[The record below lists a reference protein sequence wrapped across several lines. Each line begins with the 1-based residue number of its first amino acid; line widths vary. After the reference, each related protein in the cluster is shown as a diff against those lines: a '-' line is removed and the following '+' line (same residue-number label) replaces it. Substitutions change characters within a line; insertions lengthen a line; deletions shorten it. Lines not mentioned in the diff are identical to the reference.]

1 MNFRCKIRGIW
12 KFKTNSC
19 DVVPKDIYC
28 SPIYTGTRKAL
39 KKGFVSSKT
48 VTQLY
53 TLHIFNICSSSRH
66 SSGWYWLVEGFLT
79 DIDLYEKSFGAQQR
93 ITNLTHKIVIRCKLV
108 REPTSSSCY
117 KVTQYLY
124 FFVIIIIWRK
134 NTIPSKLNHPFA
146 DSHFHPQLEHFSTK
160 GIKPNCGNQYAVHVT
175 VHVLLLPSLS
185 ICLLLDLPGPFRFV
199 LLTQPSFNFP
209 PTPPRPDTSALFF

>member
-1 MNFRCKIRGIW
+1 MNFRCKIRGKW

-19 DVVPKDIYC
+19 DVVPKEIYY

-39 KKGFVSSKT
+39 KKGFVCSKT

-79 DIDLYEKSFGAQQR
+79 DIVVYEESFGAQQR
-93 ITNLTHKIVIRCKLV
+93 ITDLTNKIVITYIIIH
-108 REPTSSSCY
+108 TSPSCGNSIFS
-117 KVTQYLY
+117 
-124 FFVIIIIWRK
+124 FFEIIIIWRK

-146 DSHFHPQLEHFSTK
+146 DSHFHPQLAHFSTK

>member
-1 MNFRCKIRGIW
+1 MWYQRKFITPQYIRVQGKHW
-12 KFKTNSC
+12 
-19 DVVPKDIYC
+19 
-28 SPIYTGTRKAL
+28 RKGL
-39 KKGFVSSKT
+39 YFVSSKT

-79 DIDLYEKSFGAQQR
+79 DIVVYEESFDAQQR
-93 ITNLTHKIVIRCKLV
+93 ITNLTHKIVIRCKHV
-108 REPTSSSCY
+108 REPTSSSCGNSISS
-117 KVTQYLY
+117 

-146 DSHFHPQLEHFSTK
+146 DYHIHPPLQHFSTK
-160 GIKPNCGNQYAVHVT
+160 GIKPNCGNQYAIHVT